1 MSTSGENFFDSSSY
15 TRAKLA
21 STPRVDLS
29 SRPPLYKEYP
39 KQPRLA
45 LPPPHAETV
54 PLDQCLHLRR
64 SIRRYAAR
72 SLTISQLSYLL
83 WAVAGI
89 QRSMGDF
96 HFRPAPSAGALY
108 PIETYIIVNNVDGIH
123 KGLYHYAIRP
133 HALEEL
139 RTGDLGKEI
148 VYAAQG
154 QKMHAEAAVVF
165 IWTAIAQRSAF
176 RYHDRAHRYIYLD
189 AGHIAQNLALAAVG
203 LGLGSC
209 QVGAYIDDEVNN
221 LIGVDGKEESVIY
234 MSVVGWEL
242 VS

>member
-1 MSTSGENFFDSSSY
+1 MTDSGDTFFQRTNYSRS
-15 TRAKLA
+15 KLT

-29 SRPPLYKEYP
+29 ARPPLYKEYP

-45 LPPPHAETV
+45 LPPPHAETLT
-54 PLDQCLHLRR
+54 LDQCLHQRK
-64 SIRRYAAR
+64 SIRRYASR
-72 SLTISQLSYLL
+72 PLTTSQLSYLL
-83 WAVAGI
+83 WAVSGV

-108 PIETYIIVNNVDGIH
+108 PIETYIIVNNVNGIP
-123 KGLYHYAIRP
+123 KGLYHYAIQP

-139 RTGDLGKEI
+139 KTGDLAKEI
-148 VYAAQG
+148 VNAAQG
-154 QKMHAEAAVVF
+154 QKMHADASLVF
-165 IWTAIAQRSAF
+165 IWTAIAKRSAF

-209 QVGAYIDDEVNN
+209 QVGAYFDDEVNR
-221 LIGVDGKEESVIY
+221 LIDVNGTDESVIY
-234 MSVVGWEL
+234 MSVVGWEA
-242 VS
+242 VV

>member
-1 MSTSGENFFDSSSY
+1 MADSSENFFQRTNYSRS
-15 TRAKLA
+15 KLA
-21 STPRVDLS
+21 STSRVDLS

-39 KQPRLA
+39 GKPRLH
-45 LPPPHAETV
+45 LTPPQAQTLT
-54 PLDQCLHLRR
+54 LDQCLRQR
-64 SIRRYAAR
+64 KSIRRYSSKPV
-72 SLTISQLSYLL
+72 SLSQLSYLV
-83 WAVAGI
+83 WSVAGI

-108 PIETYIIVNNVDGIH
+108 PIETYTIVNNVDGIP

-139 RTGDLGKEI
+139 RTGDLGTEI

-154 QKMHAEAAVVF
+154 QKMHADAALVF
-165 IWTAIAQRSAF
+165 IWTAIAQRSTF
-176 RYHDRAHRYIYLD
+176 RYHDRARRYIYLD

-221 LIGVDGKEESVIY
+221 LIGVDGKDESVIY
-234 MSVVGWEL
+234 MSVVGWEAET
-242 VS
+242 